1 MFCNG
6 YNIVIIVLQVDAAK
20 VGLRATLLVKNNGKY
35 LVNLDPLI
43 LCFLREAEC
52 LGRMGLD
59 LPPEAIELQFMRSKI
74 RSNYDSLTVSY
85 SCAASYSLVYVL
97 VCMVHYIT
105 AGYIAGQWLFQEV
118 FIIFAS

>member
-1 MFCNG
+1 MQYF
-6 YNIVIIVLQVDAAK
+6 ILLQVDAAK

-52 LGRMGLD
+52 LGRMGLE

-74 RSNYDSLTVSY
+74 RFNYDSLTVSY
-85 SCAASYSLVYVL
+85 SCITSHQLVYLLVYVI
-97 VCMVHYIT
+97 HYIT
-105 AGYIAGQWLFQEV
+105 TG
-118 FIIFAS
+118 